1 MAKLRAAFFGTPDIA
16 ARHLPAVLDSEFQP
30 VVVVTQPDRPR
41 GRGLELS
48 PPPAKVAALQHGLP
62 VWQPEKL
69 TPEFSQ
75 SLAELRPDLIV
86 VVACGHYL
94 PKAVLDIPSL
104 GCVNVHFSL
113 LPELRGAAPVFWAV
127 RRGLEVTGV
136 TTSYMV
142 QEIDAGDI
150 ILQRE
155 ERIRP
160 DDTTGSLQERLT
172 DVGRDLLR
180 ETLGLLAEG
189 RAPRR
194 PQDPSRATRAPIV
207 KKEDGEIDWNVPAWD
222 IERQVRACDPWPGAY
237 ARWQG
242 KLLKVTRAAEAT
254 DFAGA
259 EGKPGTIVELGS
271 QTGISVLA
279 EGGAVRLLEVVPAGR
294 RRMSAYG
301 FACGA
306 HLQVGLVFG

>member
-1 MAKLRAAFFGTPDIA
+1 MSRLRAAFFGTPEIA
-16 ARHLPAVLDSEFQP
+16 ARHLPAVLDSEFQ
-30 VVVVTQPDRPR
+30 VDVVVTQPDRPR

-48 PPPAKVAALQHGLP
+48 PPPAKVAALQHGLC

-69 TPEFSQ
+69 TPEFSR
-75 SLAELRPDLIV
+75 SLAELQPDLIV

-94 PKAVLDIPSL
+94 PKAVLEIPPL

-113 LPELRGAAPVFWAV
+113 LPALRGAAPVFWAI
-127 RRGLEVTGV
+127 RRGCEATGV

-142 QEIDAGDI
+142 QELDAGDI

-172 DVGRDLLR
+172 DIGRDLLS
-180 ETLGLLAEG
+180 ETLHLLAQG

-194 PQDPSRATRAPIV
+194 PQDPSRATRAPMV
-207 KKEDGEIDWNVPAWD
+207 KKEDGEIDWNVSPAD

-237 ARWQG
+237 TRWEG
-242 KLLKVTRAAEAT
+242 KLLKVTRASEAT

-259 EGKPGTIVELGS
+259 EGKPGTIAELGS
-271 QTGISVLA
+271 HTGVCVVA
-279 EGGAVRLLEVVPAGR
+279 RGGAVRVLEVVPAGR

-306 HLQVGLVFG
+306 HLQVGFVLG